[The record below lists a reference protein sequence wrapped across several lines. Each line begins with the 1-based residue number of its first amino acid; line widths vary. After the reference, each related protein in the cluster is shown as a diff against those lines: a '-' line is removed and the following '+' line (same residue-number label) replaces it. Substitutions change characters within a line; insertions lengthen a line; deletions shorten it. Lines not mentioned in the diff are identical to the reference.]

1 MSKAAPASMEVA
13 SVRPYL
19 WALAYRLTG
28 CAADAD
34 EIAQEAMARALEH
47 SPAGE
52 LRPWLTQVAV
62 NLGRDV
68 LRRRRR
74 GYPGEWLPSPIPTD
88 EPPSVEP
95 VDFVPGADA
104 RYSLL
109 ESVSVAFLIALEA
122 LTPAQRAVLLL
133 RDVFDLSVRDV
144 SRSLGIGES
153 NVKVIHHRARGAM
166 ARYDAARAPLDAAL
180 RGKTRAALEAF
191 LGALASGDAEAA
203 ARLLA
208 PDARA
213 QTDAGGEYVA
223 ALLPVEGKDRVLRF
237 LVNLAR
243 KSQVSTFEVREL
255 NGLPALVAD
264 VSERP
269 TRWAPRF
276 VLWTE
281 VDARGRIA
289 HVRIVLADRKL
300 TALQPTPAHRP
311 RPSGIGRS

>member
-1 MSKAAPASMEVA
+1 VSEAPGSTIELASA
-13 SVRPYL
+13 RPYL

-34 EIAQEAMARALEH
+34 EIAQEALARALQR
-47 SPAGE
+47 SPVGE

-74 GYPGEWLPSPIPTD
+74 GYPGEWLPSPLPTD
-88 EPPSVEP
+88 EPPSAEP
-95 VDFVPGADA
+95 ADFAPGADV

-133 RDVFDLSVRDV
+133 RDVFDLSVREV

-153 NVKVIHHRARGAM
+153 NVKVIHHRARAAM
-166 ARYDAARAPLDAAL
+166 AVYDASRAPLDAAL
-180 RGKTRAALEAF
+180 RENTRAALEAF
-191 LGALASGDAEAA
+191 LGALASGDGEAA

-213 QTDAGGEYVA
+213 HTDAGGQYVA

-237 LVNLAR
+237 LLR
-243 KSQVSTFEVREL
+243 LSEKSQVSRFELREL

-269 TRWAPRF
+269 PRWAPRF

-281 VDARGRIA
+281 LDGLGLIAR
-289 HVRIVLADRKL
+289 VRIVLAERKL
-300 TALQPTPAHRP
+300 TALQLRTQQC
-311 RPSGIGRS
+311 